1 MIPVEVATSWSALQE
16 LLFGDTWRKD
26 LGRFRSSFA
35 YRGSRY
41 LTTGLARLG
50 GAPPQ
55 VETHLLRAFRKY
67 ATAPAAG
74 DNTVWS
80 WLALAQHHAL
90 PTRLLDWSYS
100 PLVALH
106 FATADRR
113 AMHEDGSVWM
123 VDFRKT
129 NAFLPPRFRT
139 ALSEAGSDVFTTD
152 LLARVTPD
160 LAALDALGET
170 VLLFLEPPSLDA
182 RIVNPFAL
190 FSLLSAPDGD
200 LEPWLDAHDGVARRV
215 VIPADLKW
223 EVRDKLDQANVTERV
238 LFPGLDGLCRWL
250 ARYYGAAAGVRA
262 NARGATEAIET
273 TEATEERKD

>member
-1 MIPVEVATSWSALQE
+1 LRVSSAVIPVEVATSWADLQE
-16 LLFGDTWRKD
+16 RLFGGSWRED
-26 LGRFRSSFA
+26 LGRFRSSYA

-41 LTTGLARLG
+41 LSTSLSRMGG
-50 GAPPQ
+50 GAQ
-55 VETHLLRAFRKY
+55 VETHMLRAFRKY
-67 ATAPAAG
+67 AAAPPPADG
-74 DNTVWS
+74 TVWS
-80 WLALAQHHAL
+80 WLALAQHHSL
-90 PTRLLDWSYS
+90 PTRLLDWTYS

-113 AMHEDGSVWM
+113 MMGEDATVWM

-129 NAFLPPRFRT
+129 NAWLPPRFRT
-139 ALSEAGSDVFTTD
+139 ALDEAGSDVFTTD

-160 LAALDALGET
+160 LPALDALGET

-182 RIVNPFAL
+182 RIVNQFAL
-190 FSLLSAPDGD
+190 FSLLSSPVGD
-200 LEPWLDAHDGVARRV
+200 LEPWLDAHEGVARRI

-250 ARYYGAAAGVRA
+250 ARYYGTRS
-262 NARGATEAIET
+262 RP
-273 TEATEERKD
+273 R